1 METLGQENG
10 ICNHIIRCQN
20 DHGRLNMLENATND
34 IEDIT
39 REPDHDKDERE
50 AIGRFTTEILEY
62 LRSEDDDPACD

>member
-1 METLGQENG
+1 
-10 ICNHIIRCQN
+10 
-20 DHGRLNMLENATND
+20 MLENATND